1 MQNRLDQTNVTV
13 ENLKKQINGKCFK
26 IKKVNEYKP
35 KQSI

>member
-13 ENLKKQINGKCFK
+13 ENLKKQINGKYFK

-35 KQSI
+35 KR